1 MAAAD
6 NKEELQR
13 IGLNILICR
22 RERNMSQ
29 TELAQVTGLSRA
41 LISNME
47 RGKVNFKLENL
58 MVLAEG
64 LKIDYRELL
73 RLSITL

>member
-1 MAAAD
+1 MTAAD
-6 NKEELQR
+6 YREELQR

-29 TELAQVTGLSRA
+29 AELAQATGLSRA

-47 RGKVNFKLENL
+47 RGKAHFRLDDLIVVE
-58 MVLAEG
+58 EG
-64 LKIDYRELL
+64 LNVDYRELL
-73 RLSITL
+73 K

>member
-1 MAAAD
+1 MTAAD
-6 NKEELQR
+6 NREELQR

-29 TELAQVTGLSRA
+29 AELAQATGLSRA

-47 RGKVNFKLENL
+47 RGKANFRLDNL
-58 MVLAEG
+58 IMVAEG
-64 LKIDYRELL
+64 LNVDYRELL
-73 RLSITL
+73 K

>member
-1 MAAAD
+1 MSLSEYRFD
-6 NKEELQR
+6 KEELQR

-29 TELAQVTGLSRA
+29 AEMSQATGLSRV

-47 RGKVNFKLENL
+47 RGKANFRLDNL
-58 MVLAEG
+58 IVVTEG
-64 LKIDYRELL
+64 LNVEYRELL
-73 RLSITL
+73 K

>member
-1 MAAAD
+1 MAAVD

-29 TELAQVTGLSRA
+29 AELAQATGLSRA

-47 RGKVNFKLENL
+47 RGKANFRLDNL
-58 MVLAEG
+58 MVVPKG
-64 LKIDYRELL
+64 LKVDYRELL
-73 RLSITL
+73 R

>member
-6 NKEELQR
+6 NRDELQR
-13 IGLNILICR
+13 IGFNILICR

-29 TELAQVTGLSRA
+29 AELAQATGLSRA

-47 RGKVNFKLENL
+47 RGKANFRLDNL
-58 MVLAEG
+58 IVVAEG
-64 LKIDYRELL
+64 LNVDYRELL
-73 RLSITL
+73 K

>member
-1 MAAAD
+1 MAVSD
-6 NKEELQR
+6 NCEELQR

-29 TELAQVTGLSRA
+29 TELAQVTGLSRS

-47 RGKVNFKLENL
+47 RGKANFRLDNL
-58 MVLAEG
+58 MAVAEG
-64 LKIDYRELL
+64 LEVDYRELL
-73 RLSITL
+73 K

>member
-1 MAAAD
+1 
-6 NKEELQR
+6 
-13 IGLNILICR
+13 
-22 RERNMSQ
+22 MSQ
-29 TELAQVTGLSRA
+29 EGLAQVKSLLCA